1 MKQTLEDKLVIC
13 DLDAVLLG
21 ADGNVPQ
28 VTRDVV
34 QLFCSRGGHF
44 TVFSQRSPR
53 AVRTLLGS
61 VRVNAPALLCGG
73 SLLYNF
79 AAGAGTPL
87 CSFDA
92 FGAEF
97 WEKLPYAPGVGIA
110 LQMKDGATRV
120 LRMSHTLQQHLR
132 REWTPYF
139 VAKPEDIRSADVLR
153 VLLYQDGRGIQVLQ
167 LFEKALT
174 ESAVPL
180 RLEHL
185 GADTLAIAPKA
196 LAGAEQLRALCSAA
210 GAAPEQVAVVAG
222 GLPLLELVRS
232 AGWSAAAANA
242 PAEVRVAAREVTL
255 SHGTEG
261 AAAEYLYRLVRRS
274 ESAV

>member
-1 MKQTLEDKLVIC
+1 MRQSLEDKLVVC

-34 QLFCSRGGHF
+34 QLFCARGGRF

-73 SLLYNF
+73 SLLYSF
-79 AAGAGTPL
+79 ASGAGTPL
-87 CSFDA
+87 CGFEA
-92 FGAEF
+92 FGLEF

-153 VLLYQDGRGIQVLQ
+153 VLLYQDGRGIQVMQ
-167 LFEKALT
+167 LFEKALA

-180 RLEHL
+180 RLEHF
-185 GADTLAIAPKA
+185 GVDTLALIPKG
-196 LAGAEQLRALCSAA
+196 LAGAAQVRALCAES
-210 GAAPEQVAVVAG
+210 GIRPENVAVVAG
-222 GLPLLELVRS
+222 SLPLLELVRS

-242 PAEVRVAAREVTL
+242 PAELRVAAREVTL
-255 SHGTEG
+255 SNSTEG

-274 ESAV
+274 ENLA

>member
-1 MKQTLEDKLVIC
+1 MKQPLEDKLVIC

-34 QLFCSRGGHF
+34 QLFCTRGGRF

-73 SLLYNF
+73 SLLYHF
-79 AAGAGTPL
+79 VTGESTPL
-87 CSFDA
+87 CGFET

-97 WEKLPYAPGVGIA
+97 WKKLPFASGVGIA
-110 LQMKDGATRV
+110 LQMRDGATRV
-120 LRMSHTLQQHLR
+120 LRMSCTLQQHLR
-132 REWTPYF
+132 QEWTPYF
-139 VAKPEDIRSADVLR
+139 VAKPEDINSKDVLR
-153 VLLYQDGRGIQVLQ
+153 VLIYQDSSGIPVLQ
-167 LFEKALT
+167 LFEKALE

-180 RLEHL
+180 RVEHS
-185 GADTLAIAPKA
+185 GGDTLAIAPKS
-196 LAGAEQLRALCSAA
+196 LSGAVQLRALCGAA
-210 GAAPEQVAVVAG
+210 GVEPENVAVVAG
-222 GLPLLELVRS
+222 SLPLAELVRS

-242 PAEVRVAAREVTL
+242 PAELRVAAREVTL
-255 SHGTEG
+255 SNSTEG
-261 AAAEYLYRLVRRS
+261 AAAEYLYRLVRRC
-274 ESAV
+274 ETPA